1 MIIPKS
7 KKYKKILSFI
17 SLTIVAIFFC
27 VVNVNADEYNGS
39 GTASVGCKGQSNCF
53 CNQGSSQLCIW
64 DVKNHVIL
72 EVALYYFPSKTGLNG
87 GVRIYDS
94 KIYAN
99 GNISYYTGM
108 GFFSGKTI
116 YPLSGFPTNTRGG
129 ISAPAKSFFYDNI
142 GNFRQLFKNIT
153 GVSLASDDANNTLLK
168 NWMTQYCKTHGYGNT
183 LPECHQSTGGT
194 KGFRIVIQPI
204 LTGLYGSSNSV
215 RVGTVKN
222 IFGTYDVWNSND
234 TKIGVSTAMYLNRN
248 DIGFSAG
255 QASYYAGAST
265 VASDSSGYGLNMFTW
280 PVDVPDTTSP
290 CNPATDGVKYCC
302 DLYDIEYSSD
312 AANHD
317 STKIKTP
324 MTQSQLNNA
333 GCHKIPVDTC
343 KNEYVFTKTV
353 PSTCAT
359 GVNGLV
365 SDSAS
370 WKCVFTSTQSNRDT
384 TVKNNYLFSS
394 FSNKYCSIYCEE
406 KIEYTL
412 PNTGAYA
419 DAGTYFT
426 ITNASG
432 YQKIGPISYK
442 GTSTCRVT
450 SQTSSDDGIIDV
462 AQFVSDFKAADRAV
476 LVAYDNWQYAELQNE
491 VINNATSHSWS
502 RTCTDRWCTGYS
514 TRTTCSGSGATR
526 SCSTSTYCSS
536 HDSCS
541 ASRSG
546 TYYTYNNKT
555 YSGAT
560 FSRSTG
566 ISDGSCGCTSRCGS
580 SCTSKVSLKN
590 VGSLKAIYEQAIV
603 DRDNLL
609 AELKRCNNFYKTY
622 KEFKPNVTFT
632 YDDVLYKN
640 TYTLKPTGSASSSTE
655 YFSSGNSTGSKN
667 TSTLTYSNSV
677 RSDASNETATY
688 NTDSTSVRGYSSLI
702 TYWNCGHGVTKT
714 GCSTTSQFLYPIN
727 NWFEQTT
734 VRNYSY
740 TLPDGI
746 NNYVDKPSGF
756 SSSTPTANYDY
767 VPFSNLPIHFST
779 QPGDYN
785 YYINTTTYGTNN
797 KFNSYII
804 GTTNFNNVSYHS
816 DTKFNC
822 TYKISKD
829 KTIIC
834 VTGTNDPACSVT
846 DGSDLIYRPISLYYP
861 FPGQNAT
868 TVNLR
873 PAGKNWATASG
884 TDAISKYIYNN
895 RGVSYYELYKLQPMY
910 EVTLTPAL
918 MRKIQQYNTSRSNT
932 KEWYYKGT
940 AKQVFATVG
949 YSDFTLDCKTKP
961 DGSKAGQC
969 TSSIIRSWG
978 VKGCAISGSGYTKCG
993 NTIAW

>member
-1 MIIPKS
+1 MIIQKT

-27 VVNVNADEYNGS
+27 VVNVYADDYNGS
-39 GTASVGCKGQSNCF
+39 GTSSVGCKGQSNCY
-53 CNQGSSQLCIW
+53 CNHGSSQLCIW

-72 EVALYYFPSKTGLNG
+72 EIGLYYFPSKTGLSG
-87 GVRIYDS
+87 GVPVGES

-108 GFFSGKTI
+108 GFFAGKTI

-129 ISAPAKSFFYDNI
+129 ISAPAKDFFY
-142 GNFRQLFKNIT
+142 
-153 GVSLASDDANNTLLK
+153 NNTNNFIALFNHITNYGATNMDSVK
-168 NWMTQYCKTHGYGNT
+168 VWMTNYCKTHGYGNT
-183 LPECHQSTGGT
+183 LSDCTQSIGGT

-204 LTGLYGSSNSV
+204 ITGLYGSSDSV
-215 RVGTVKN
+215 RLGTVKN
-222 IFGTYDVWNSND
+222 IFATYDIWNSTD
-234 TKIGVSTAMYLNRN
+234 TKIGVSTAMYLNKK
-248 DIGFSAG
+248 DIGFSVG
-255 QASYYAGAST
+255 QTGSYAGAAT
-265 VASDSSGYGLNMFTW
+265 IASDTSGYGLNMFTW
-280 PVDVPDTTSP
+280 PVDVPTSNTP
-290 CNPATDGVKYCC
+290 CNPSTDGVKYCC
-302 DLYDIEYSSD
+302 DLYDIEYATD

-333 GCHKIPVDTC
+333 GCHSVPVDTC
-343 KNEYVFTKTV
+343 KNEYTFTKTV
-353 PSTCAT
+353 PSTCAS

-370 WKCVFTSTQSNRDT
+370 WKCVFTSTESNRDT
-384 TVKNNYLFSS
+384 TVRNNYLFSS

-426 ITNASG
+426 IATASG
-432 YQKIGPISYK
+432 LQKIGPISYK

-450 SQTSSDDGIIDV
+450 SQTSSDDGVIDV
-462 AQFVSDFKAADRAV
+462 AQFVNEFKAKDQEV
-476 LVAYDNWQYAELQNE
+476 LAAFDNWQYAELQNE

-514 TRTTCSGSGATR
+514 TRTTCSGTGANR
-526 SCSTSTYCSS
+526 SCHTSTYCSS

-541 ASRSG
+541 KSRSG

-555 YSGAT
+555 YYGAT

-580 SCTSKVSLKN
+580 SCTSKVGLKN
-590 VGSLKAIYEQAIV
+590 VASLKAIYKQKV
-603 DRDNLL
+603 DERANLL
-609 AELKRCNNFYKTY
+609 AELKKCNNFYKTY
-622 KEFKPNVTFT
+622 KEFKPSVTFT

-640 TYTLKPTGSASSSTE
+640 TYTLKPTGSASSSTD
-655 YFSSGNSTGSKN
+655 YFSSGNSKGSKN
-667 TSTLTYSNSV
+667 SSVLTYSNYVS
-677 RSDASNETATY
+677 SDASNETTAY
-688 NTDSTSVRGYSSLI
+688 NTDQTSVRGYSSLI
-702 TYWNCGHGVTKT
+702 NYYDCGYNVTKT
-714 GCSTTSQFLYPIN
+714 KCSKISQYSYPTN
-727 NWFEQTT
+727 AWFEQVTK
-734 VRNYSY
+734 REYKY

-767 VPFSNLPIHFST
+767 IPFSNLPIHFST
-779 QPGDYN
+779 KPGDYN
-785 YYINTTTYGTNN
+785 YYITTTTYGNNN

-804 GTTNFNNVSYHS
+804 GTSNFNNVSYHA

-822 TYKISKD
+822 TYKISCD

-834 VTGTNDPACSVT
+834 GPNSCDKSCGGNDPT
-846 DGSDLIYRPISLYYP
+846 GSDLIYRPISLYYP

-868 TVNLR
+868 TTNLR
-873 PAGKNWATASG
+873 TAGKNWATASG

-949 YSDFTLDCKTKP
+949 YSDFTLTCKTNP

-978 VKGCAISGSGYTKCG
+978 IKGCAISGSGYTKCG
-993 NTIAW
+993 NTVAW